1 MSVDSVKGLVDM
13 ASAITGLSVDKARD
27 VTRSLLSA
35 ALEALDDPSQAASH
49 VVDVLRAGSA
59 KTSASAA
66 EGVEDLTDK
75 VRDEVDRMA
84 ARFGFVREE
93 ELAALRARVHKLENL
108 VAASSAS
115 ETKGEGTAPASNSS
129 VGVTA
134 ATQASARSAKSAPR
148 AAVKGAS
155 TKSSAKSAPR
165 AAAKSASTKGSAKS
179 APRRASK
186 ATGTTGKKGA

>member
-1 MSVDSVKGLVDM
+1 VSVDSVKGLVDM

-35 ALEALDDPSQAASH
+35 ALEALDDPSQAATH

-59 KTSASAA
+59 KTSAAAA
-66 EGVEDLTDK
+66 ESVEDLTDK

-93 ELAALRARVHKLENL
+93 ELAALRARVLKLENL
-108 VAASSAS
+108 VAASSVS
-115 ETKGEGTAPASNSS
+115 ETTSGVPAPAAKSS

-134 ATQASARSAKSAPR
+134 AKPSSTKASTKSAPR
-148 AAVKGAS
+148 PAAKRSSAN
-155 TKSSAKSAPR
+155 SSAKSAPR
-165 AAAKSASTKGSAKS
+165 G
-179 APRRASK
+179 ASK
-186 ATGTTGKKGA
+186 ATGTTGKKGS